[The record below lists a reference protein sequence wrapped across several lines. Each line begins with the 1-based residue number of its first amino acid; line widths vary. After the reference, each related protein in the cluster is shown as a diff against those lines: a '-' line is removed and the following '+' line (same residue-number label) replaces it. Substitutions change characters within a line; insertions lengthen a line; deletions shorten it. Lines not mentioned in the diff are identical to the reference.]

1 MADEIIEKIK
11 KDKDTSM
18 LIADQLLKF
27 SRQTLSTQA
36 DTAREVLKNNIV
48 LCKAIEELGDEI
60 ADMDEELED
69 KDNKITYLKSKI
81 GISDKEFTEEFSKIH
96 FNKQDIE
103 RHQRVL
109 NRMRKREERHEA
121 ISNIK

>member
-1 MADEIIEKIK
+1 MAEEIIEKIK

-27 SRQTLSTQA
+27 SRQSLATQA
-36 DTAREVLKNNIV
+36 DTAREILKNNIV
-48 LCKAIEELGDEI
+48 ICKAIEELGDEI

-69 KDNKITYLKSKI
+69 KENKITYLKRKI
-81 GISDKEFTEEFSKIH
+81 GISYKEFTEDFSKIH

-109 NRMRKREERHEA
+109 NRMRKREERHRA
-121 ISNIK
+121 ITNQK

>member
-27 SRQTLSTQA
+27 SRQSLATQS
-36 DTAREVLKNNIV
+36 DTARELLKNNVVI
-48 LCKAIEELGDEI
+48 CKAIEELGDEI

-69 KDNKITYLKSKI
+69 K
-81 GISDKEFTEEFSKIH
+81 
-96 FNKQDIE
+96 
-103 RHQRVL
+103 
-109 NRMRKREERHEA
+109 
-121 ISNIK
+121 